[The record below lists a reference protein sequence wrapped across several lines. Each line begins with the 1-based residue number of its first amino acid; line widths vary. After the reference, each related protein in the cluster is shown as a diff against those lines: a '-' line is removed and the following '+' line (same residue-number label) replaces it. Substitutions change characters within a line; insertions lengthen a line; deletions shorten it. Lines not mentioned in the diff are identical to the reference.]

1 MKNIE
6 QAASQTSIYDLFADA
21 NKTLNEIRLRFDDRQ
36 FLSIAGFQLFV
47 SCSEMVEQ
55 IKELQQAGPEDRC
68 SAIDI
73 RSHYSSLAALL
84 RNIEQMSE
92 IIFSKK
98 FTGSD
103 ETRAKLFVMIENW
116 MNEAADHVDRINDMA
131 AS

>member
-1 MKNIE
+1 MSTTE
-6 QAASQTSIYDLFADA
+6 QLKSWTSICDLFADA
-21 NKTLNEIRLRFDDRQ
+21 SKTLNEMRLRFDDRQ

-55 IKELQQAGPEDRC
+55 IKELQQAGLEDQSNTIAIC
-68 SAIDI
+68 S
-73 RSHYSSLAALL
+73 HCSSLAALL

-92 IIFSKK
+92 IIFTKR